1 MRSINKFKFQMP
13 KKNQK
18 KVLVIDDEKV
28 LRELLL
34 SKIGQAGFEVVGAAD
49 GDEGL
54 KKALAEHPDLILL
67 DIIMP
72 KMDGITMLKKLRE
85 DVWGKIVPVIVL
97 SNLNTAEAVEKS
109 LESGAYDYLVKVDYS
124 LDDLVG
130 VVRKKLGA

>member
-1 MRSINKFKFQMP
+1 MAQKF
-13 KKNQK
+13 QK

-34 SKIGQAGFEVVGAAD
+34 SKIRQAGFDVVGASD
-49 GDEGL
+49 GGEGL
-54 KKALAEHPDLILL
+54 KKAIDEHPDLILL

-85 DVWGKIVPVIVL
+85 DDWGKNASVIVL

-109 LESGAYDYLVKVDYS
+109 LENKVYDYLVKVDYS

-130 VVRKKLGA
+130 VVKKKLGV

>member
-1 MRSINKFKFQMP
+1 MS

>member
-1 MRSINKFKFQMP
+1 MRSINKFKFQMS